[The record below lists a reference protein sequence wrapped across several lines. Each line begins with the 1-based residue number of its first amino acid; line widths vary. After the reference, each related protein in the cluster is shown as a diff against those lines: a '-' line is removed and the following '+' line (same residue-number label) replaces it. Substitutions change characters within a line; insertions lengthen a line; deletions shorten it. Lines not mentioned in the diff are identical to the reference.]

1 VELQAFRRTDG
12 RIGVRNH
19 VLILP
24 TVVCAAA
31 TARAASERLPGT
43 TAIPNTL
50 GCGQVGRDAEMT
62 FRTLAGFGAHPNVF
76 GVVVVGLGCETVRPD
91 EVADAVAQ
99 TGKPVELVV
108 IQQAGGTQ
116 RAVEKAAAAAQA
128 MLRDAARQTRMPCPV
143 SGLTVALECGG
154 SDPTSGLAANP
165 AVGAAADRLVA
176 EGCTVILSETT
187 ELVGAEHILAGRAR
201 DPETARAILELVRVL
216 EETVTVMGGT
226 LRGGNPSPGNIAGG
240 ITTLEE
246 KSLGC
251 ILKGGSTPPVEVV
264 PYASPPRQRGLVIMD
279 SPGADVESL
288 TGMAAAGAQL
298 ALFTTGLGTPVGNP
312 VMPVLKITA
321 NPGTWERMGHNI
333 DLFAGDALTGMGSIE
348 EAGRRIFG
356 ELLRVA
362 EGRETRAEHLGVAEF
377 AIWRAG
383 ISV

>member
-1 VELQAFRRTDG
+1 VDLQGYRRADESF
-12 RIGVRNH
+12 GVRNH

-24 TVVCAAA
+24 TVICAAG
-31 TARAASERLPGT
+31 TARAASDRVPGT
-43 TAIPNTL
+43 IAIPNTL
-50 GCGQVGRDAEMT
+50 GCGQIGRDAEMT
-62 FRTLAGFGAHPNVF
+62 FRTLVGFGANPNVF
-76 GVVVVGLGCETVRPD
+76 GVVIVGLGCETMRPNAI
-91 EVADAVAQ
+91 ADSVAQ

-108 IQQAGGTQ
+108 IQEAGGTQ
-116 RAVEKAAAAAQA
+116 RATEKAAAAARA
-128 MLRDAARQTRMPCPV
+128 MLAEASKQERQPCPV

-176 EGCTVILSETT
+176 QGATVILSETT
-187 ELVGAEHILAGRAR
+187 EIIGAEHILAGRAR
-201 DPETARAILELVRVL
+201 DPEVARGILALVQDFERAVAA
-216 EETVTVMGGT
+216 TGGN
-226 LRGGNPSPGNIAGG
+226 LRGGNPSPGNIEGG

-251 ILKGGSTPPVEVV
+251 ILKGGSSPPVEVV
-264 PYASPPRQRGLVIMD
+264 AYGVAPRRRGLVIMD

-288 TGMAAAGAQL
+288 TGMAAAGAHL

-321 NPGTWERMGHNI
+321 NPRTWERMGDNI
-333 DLFAGDALTGMGSIE
+333 DLFAGELLEGRGSVD
-348 EAGRRIFG
+348 EAGRRILE

-362 EGRETRAEHLGVAEF
+362 EGQETKAERFGFGEF